1 MKHLFL
7 LICLSITIATIA
19 QTDTIFKL
27 DGEVLNVEV
36 AAIEENS
43 VKYIYPGETFATTIA
58 KNSISKIH
66 FKSGRV
72 QEFAPVLNL
81 NEVKSCLDWKN
92 VQIANF
98 ESEVNGLAKID
109 NVGTK
114 AKGLTTLSSLS
125 KLQDRAHN
133 KLKMATAMLGGNVT
147 YIASQNTEE
156 AVFGGE
162 YSSSKTP
169 GVTLSGIAFTTQK
182 VKPDAIKDGA
192 YSVILVYQ
200 LRTNAYEMQQMTHSP
215 QSMNI
220 RKGNFY
226 SENNFLKLK
235 IDITSVHKVTEYTVI
250 HADDSGIVLSGVY
263 SNKRGKKTYYNV
275 FLSRK
280 NG

>member
-7 LICLSITIATIA
+7 LLCLSISIANIA

-36 AAIEENS
+36 AAIDES
-43 VKYIYPGETFATTIA
+43 TVKYVYPGESFTNAIS

-72 QEFAPVLNL
+72 QEFAPTLNL
-81 NEVKSCLDWKN
+81 KEVKNCLDWKN

-98 ESEVNGLAKID
+98 ESEVTGLAKID
-109 NVGTK
+109 NVGAK

-125 KLQDRAHN
+125 KLQDRAYN

-147 YIASQNTEE
+147 YVANQNTEE

-169 GVTLSGIAFTTQK
+169 GVTLSGIAFTTKK
-182 VKPDAIKDGA
+182 VKPEDIGA
-192 YSVILVYQ
+192 GSYSVHLVYQ
-200 LRTNAYEMQQMTHSP
+200 LKTNAYEIQQIALRP
-215 QSMNI
+215 QSITLKENSFI
-220 RKGNFY
+220 
-226 SENNFLKLK
+226 SDNNFTK
-235 IDITSVHKVTEYTVI
+235 IKTDILSVPKVKEFTVI
-250 HADDSGIVLSGVY
+250 HAEDSGIILSGVY
-263 SNKRGKKTYYNV
+263 ANRKGKKTYYNV
-275 FLSRK
+275 FLSKRK
-280 NG
+280 